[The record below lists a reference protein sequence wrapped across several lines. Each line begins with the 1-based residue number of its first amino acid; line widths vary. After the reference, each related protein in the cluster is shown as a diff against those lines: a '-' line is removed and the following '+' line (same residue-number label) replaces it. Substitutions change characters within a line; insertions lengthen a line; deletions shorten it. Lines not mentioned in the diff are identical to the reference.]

1 MAKFKSTPFFTW
13 QGDSAARAAGV
24 RYEWKVNGV
33 VLSEEADFE
42 IETEKLMNLIKLS
55 EYPKTG
61 VNGTFGIIEKET
73 GIAYMVRAFVQI
85 SPTNTHG
92 DWIVLSEKGGNSKL
106 SYIKSSRNQE
116 TSKMDFKLSDDIYF
130 NTYGA
135 DIPGKPLSMGMGN
148 NLTNIGVLGA
158 VSVMT
163 DQVAYEFNCE
173 SMLKVEKIERQ
184 IQTAI
189 VTGPTG
195 AVGTALCSRL
205 LQAGCTVVA
214 VCRPGSPRAVALPK
228 DANRYVVACDAANL
242 ADLPQCMAAAGLP
255 VQADAFFH
263 LAWAHTIGAGRNDMP
278 AQIENIRY
286 TIDAVRTA
294 AAMGCRVF
302 VGTGSQAEY
311 GRVDGVLRA
320 DTPTNP
326 ENGYGMAKLCA
337 GQMSR
342 TEAAA
347 LGMDHVWARILSVYG
362 PHDGPNT
369 MISATIQKLLAGQC
383 PDLTAGEQK
392 WDYLYSAD
400 AADALYRMACH
411 GRSGAVYPVGSGT
424 ARPLREYIETLRDA
438 IDPALPLGLGKI
450 PYGPQQVMFLQA
462 DITQLAADTG
472 FAPRTAFADGI
483 RATIAWA
490 KTQKQTN

>member
-1 MAKFKSTPFFTW
+1 MKYINWLIGSLLTLAFLSCMDDKGSYDYTKLDEPVWKLREGSNTIWVECRAGEMAKFKSTPFFTW

-173 SMLKVEKIERQ
+173 KI
-184 IQTAI
+184 
-189 VTGPTG
+189 G
-195 AVGTALCSRL
+195 
-205 LQAGCTVVA
+205 
-214 VCRPGSPRAVALPK
+214 RA
-228 DANRYVVACDAANL
+228 
-242 ADLPQCMAAAGLP
+242 
-255 VQADAFFH
+255 
-263 LAWAHTIGAGRNDMP
+263 
-278 AQIENIRY
+278 
-286 TIDAVRTA
+286 
-294 AAMGCRVF
+294 
-302 VGTGSQAEY
+302 
-311 GRVDGVLRA
+311 
-320 DTPTNP
+320 
-326 ENGYGMAKLCA
+326 
-337 GQMSR
+337 
-342 TEAAA
+342 
-347 LGMDHVWARILSVYG
+347 HV
-362 PHDGPNT
+362 
-369 MISATIQKLLAGQC
+369 
-383 PDLTAGEQK
+383 
-392 WDYLYSAD
+392 
-400 AADALYRMACH
+400 
-411 GRSGAVYPVGSGT
+411 
-424 ARPLREYIETLRDA
+424 
-438 IDPALPLGLGKI
+438 
-450 PYGPQQVMFLQA
+450 
-462 DITQLAADTG
+462 
-472 FAPRTAFADGI
+472 
-483 RATIAWA
+483 
-490 KTQKQTN
+490 

>member
-1 MAKFKSTPFFTW
+1 M
-13 QGDSAARAAGV
+13 
-24 RYEWKVNGV
+24 
-33 VLSEEADFE
+33 
-42 IETEKLMNLIKLS
+42 M
-55 EYPKTG
+55 
-61 VNGTFGIIEKET
+61 
-73 GIAYMVRAFVQI
+73 
-85 SPTNTHG
+85 
-92 DWIVLSEKGGNSKL
+92 
-106 SYIKSSRNQE
+106 
-116 TSKMDFKLSDDIYF
+116 
-130 NTYGA
+130 
-135 DIPGKPLSMGMGN
+135 
-148 NLTNIGVLGA
+148 
-158 VSVMT
+158 
-163 DQVAYEFNCE
+163 
-173 SMLKVEKIERQ
+173 IERN
-184 IQTAI
+184 IKTVI

-228 DANRYVVACDAANL
+228 DANLYVVACDAANL
-242 ADLPQCMAAAGLP
+242 ADLPQCMA
-255 VQADAFFH
+255 
-263 LAWAHTIGAGRNDMP
+263 AGRNDMP

-424 ARPLREYIETLRDA
+424 ARPLWEYIETLRDA
-438 IDPALPLGLGKI
+438 IDLALPLGLGKI
-450 PYGPQQVMFLQA
+450 SYGPQQVMFLQA